1 MAEAKRD
8 QNHVTTMLGVSDADG
23 TTPMNAVAE
32 PIRHAV
38 SVDDGVDGSDLGENF
53 AARDQNHVPVLM
65 AVSAVDGV
73 TPVPLYIDG
82 DGSLKI
88 QST

>member
-1 MAEAKRD
+1 
-8 QNHVTTMLGVSDADG
+8 MLGVSDADG

-32 PIRHAV
+32 PIRHAI
-38 SVDDGVDGSDLGENF
+38 SVDDGVGGTDLGPDD
-53 AARDQNHVPVLM
+53 ASRDQNHVTTML
-65 AVSAVDGV
+65 AVSADDGV

-88 QST
+88 RST